1 MKRFRNAWVLAAI
14 VALVGFAVANAAEE
28 KKAEAAKPAP
38 MTMSGEI
45 VDMGCYMS
53 HAAMGEKHAQCA
65 AMCAA
70 GGSPIGLLTDKG
82 VLYLITAPHE
92 SKDAFNKAKE
102 WAGKKVEM
110 TGMVHERSGMKSIE
124 VTSVKAAAA
133 AAATK

>member
-28 KKAEAAKPAP
+28 KKAEAAKPT
-38 MTMSGEI
+38 TMSGEI

-53 HAAMGEKHAQCA
+53 HAAMGEKHAECA

-82 VLYLITAPHE
+82 VLYLMTAPHE
-92 SKDAFNKAKE
+92 SKDGYNKAKE
-102 WAGKKVEM
+102 MAGKKVEV
-110 TGMVHERSGMKSIE
+110 TGLVHERSGMKSIE
-124 VTSVKAAAA
+124 VASVKAAAA
-133 AAATK
+133 AATKS

>member
-14 VALVGFAVANAAEE
+14 VTLVGFAVANAAEE
-28 KKAEAAKPAP
+28 KKADAAKPAP
-38 MTMSGEI
+38 VTMSGEI
-45 VDMGCYMS
+45 LDMGCYMD
-53 HAAMGEKHAQCA
+53 HGAMGEKHAQCA

-82 VLYLITAPHE
+82 VIYLMTAPHE
-92 SKDAFNKAKE
+92 NKDGYNKAKE
-102 WAGKKVEM
+102 LAGKKVEV

-124 VTSVKAAAA
+124 VASVKASAP